1 MTEHSSQSDEEL
13 LVAVA
18 LGPGALAEFYRRHVD
33 RVYGMGVRRFDQP
46 EDVAD
51 FVANV
56 FLEVL
61 RTASSFD
68 PARGKAVSWLY
79 GVGNHVAFATYRQ
92 QSRLRSVE
100 QRVAGRALVD
110 ADDHAAIESAIDAA
124 ADVRRTYVAA
134 RQLSESDRRLLG
146 LVAVDGLDT
155 RQAARALGIS
165 PTAAR
170 VRLSR
175 ARARLRSVLGQLAA
189 ADADPSERDLVAVTQ
204 TPKGH

>member
-1 MTEHSSQSDEEL
+1 MADHSSASDEEI

-18 LGPGALAEFYRRHVD
+18 LGPGALTEFYRRHVG
-33 RVYGMGVRRFDQP
+33 RVYGMGVRRFDSP

-61 RTASSFD
+61 STASNFD

-79 GVGNHVAFATYRQ
+79 GVGNHVAYAMYRQ

-100 QRVAGRALVD
+100 QRIAGRALVD
-110 ADDHAAIESAIDAA
+110 ADDYAAIESAIDAA
-124 ADVRRTYVAA
+124 AEVRRTYAA
-134 RQLSESDRRLLG
+134 TRRLSESDRQLLE
-146 LVAVDGLDT
+146 LVAVDGFDT
-155 RQAARALGIS
+155 RQAAHSLGIS
-165 PTAAR
+165 HTAAR

-175 ARARLRSVLGQLAA
+175 ARARLRSVLDQLPAS
-189 ADADPSERDLVAVTQ
+189 DAEPPERDLVALNTL
-204 TPKGH
+204 TKGR